1 MLYDRPYMRAPTFG
15 PRAGTLKVLLIS
27 LIGAFVCQSV
37 IDAFFGGLEALLE
50 WMAFSGVALFEG
62 KVWTLVSYAFL
73 HEDALHLVFNMLG
86 VFFIGRALEEELG
99 SRSLAWLA
107 VFGAGGGALAWF
119 AFNVGERGV
128 LVGASAVVTAFLTC
142 FCLRRP
148 EQPITLLL
156 FFVLPCNLKPKWV
169 LWGLLGIEVY
179 GFLFI
184 ELKGAGGV
192 AHSAHL
198 GGMAAGLAYFLYL
211 RSVTTGRVAKPQLQR
226 PSWLKSKSVRKPV
239 APTGYTVNLIN
250 RETVQKEVDR
260 ILDKINERGFGS
272 LTGEEKRILDKAKTL
287 LEK

>member
-1 MLYDRPYMRAPTFG
+1 M
-15 PRAGTLKVLLIS
+15 
-27 LIGAFVCQSV
+27 
-37 IDAFFGGLEALLE
+37 
-50 WMAFSGVALFEG
+50 
-62 KVWTLVSYAFL
+62 
-73 HEDALHLVFNMLG
+73 
-86 VFFIGRALEEELG
+86 
-99 SRSLAWLA
+99 SLAWLA
-107 VFGAGGGALAWF
+107 VLAPPEGVGVVCLQCGGKRRT
-119 AFNVGERGV
+119 RGR
-128 LVGASAVVTAFLTC
+128 SAVVTAFLTC

-192 AHSAHL
+192 AHSGAL
-198 GGMAAGLAYFLYL
+198 RNGGWQRTFCICVPSPRVEWPN
-211 RSVTTGRVAKPQLQR
+211 RSCNVRPQKQ
-226 PSWLKSKSVRKPV
+226 VRAKPV
-239 APTGYTVNLIN
+239 APAGYTVNLSN